1 MKRPPVV
8 IGNLQLLKRQL
19 RPRGRKLIGVLAVCG
34 FAACI
39 ASTSYAEAPN
49 SSAPSSAP
57 VTRAFLASYRAETAG
72 NFDAALSALDALPP
86 NRQGSY
92 TVLLRRGWLAYC
104 GGHHA
109 DAIGFY
115 TKAVAAA
122 PESVEPR
129 LGLLLPQMALRRW
142 VDVERVARE
151 VLTRDPGS
159 YLAQMRLGLAQYSLG
174 KFSDAEVSYGKVLAL
189 HPADLEARSGLAWAL
204 LRQRKNGIAE
214 GHFRSILELSPQHAA
229 ANEGMALLRKR

>member
-1 MKRPPVV
+1 MKLPPVA
-8 IGNLQLLKRQL
+8 IGVLPLPARQL
-19 RPRGRKLIGVLAVCG
+19 RRRARKLLGVLALSG
-34 FAACI
+34 FGACI
-39 ASTSYAEAPN
+39 ASTSYAETPN
-49 SSAPSSAP
+49 PTAASSAP
-57 VTRAFLASYRAETAG
+57 VTRAFLASYRAESAG
-72 NFDAALSALDALPP
+72 KFDAALSALDALPP

-109 DAIGFY
+109 DAVGFY

-142 VDVERVARE
+142 LDVEKTARE

-159 YLAQMRLGLAQYSLG
+159 YLGQMRLGLAQYSVG

-204 LRQRKNGIAE
+204 LRQHKDGVAE
-214 GHFRSILELSPQHAA
+214 GHFKTILELSPQHAA
-229 ANEGMALLRKR
+229 ANEGLALLRKR